1 MADRWLAIDPG
12 EETGLSLWE
21 DDQFVDAYQ
30 VPMRD
35 VPDLL
40 WSWLT
45 GEVTDASVE
54 HSEFFAQL
62 QGHKLIRVVCEDWVI
77 YPWKAKSLS
86 WDPCR
91 TARLIGQITWIV
103 NKFDV
108 PVHFQGAKIKEQAV
122 AAGAETYFLT
132 PLHPNRH
139 CNDATM
145 HAVHYIQTEL
155 R

>member
-1 MADRWLAIDPG
+1 MAERWLAIDPG

-35 VPDLL
+35 VPDIL

-45 GEVTDASVE
+45 GEVSDASTE

-62 QGHKLIRVVCEDWVI
+62 RGHTLIRVVCEDWVI

-108 PVHFQGAKIKEQAV
+108 PVHFQGAKIKERAV
-122 AAGAETYFLT
+122 AGGAEAFFLT

-139 CNDATM
+139 ANDAIM
-145 HAVHYIQTEL
+145 HGVNYIQTEL